1 MAYTEE
7 TKATI
12 LHLLD
17 NGTSVK
23 ELCMEYNI
31 SRSTLYRWLHDLEY
45 SNVAVDIPS
54 AKDYNALQQQVKKLE
69 NIISVLKSAKC
80 TVHAP
85 LKEKLLELE
94 LLYDQYDVRTLCEAL
109 EVSRG
114 TFYNHILRNK
124 RGNAWFEKRRE
135 EYRIL
140 IRDVFDEYRQ
150 VLGAEK
156 IRTVLVQR
164 GHQVSTEYV
173 ARLMK
178 EMGLSSV
185 RTTAKQNYLNLRES
199 GKKRN
204 VLRQQF
210 NATRPNEVWVSDVTC
225 FRLQDRNHYICVI
238 LDLFSRKVIAYKV
251 SKKNSTQ
258 LVTST
263 FKSAWEESD
272 PELELLF
279 HSDRGAQY
287 TSHRFQELLRR
298 HSIVQSFSNSGKPH
312 DNAVAESFFA
322 SLKKEELYRK
332 DYASEPDFKR
342 SISAYIEFYNMKRP
356 HRTLKNR
363 TPCQMEEDYQE
374 VMSQSHGK

>member
-12 LHLLD
+12 LHLLG

-263 FKSAWEESD
+263 FKSAWEERV

>member
-1 MAYTEE
+1 M
-7 TKATI
+7 
-12 LHLLD
+12 
-17 NGTSVK
+17 
-23 ELCMEYNI
+23 
-31 SRSTLYRWLHDLEY
+31 
-45 SNVAVDIPS
+45 
-54 AKDYNALQQQVKKLE
+54 
-69 NIISVLKSAKC
+69 
-80 TVHAP
+80 
-85 LKEKLLELE
+85 E

-124 RGNAWFEKRRE
+124 RGNTWFEKRRA

-178 EMGLSSV
+178 EMGLSSI
-185 RTTAKQNYLNLRES
+185 RTTAKQDFLNLRES

-210 NATRPNEVWVSDVTC
+210 SAARPNEVWVSDVTC
-225 FRLQDRNHYICVI
+225 FRLKDRNYYICII
-238 LDLFSRKVIAYKV
+238 LDLFSRKVIAHKV

-258 LVTST
+258 LITST
-263 FKSAWEESD
+263 FKSAWEERN
-272 PELELLF
+272 PEMELLF

-287 TSHRFQELLRR
+287 TSHRFQELLRS
-298 HSIVQSFSNSGKPH
+298 HAVVQSFSNSGKPH

-322 SLKKEELYRK
+322 SLKNEEL
-332 DYASEPDFKR
+332 
-342 SISAYIEFYNMKRP
+342 
-356 HRTLKNR
+356 
-363 TPCQMEEDYQE
+363 
-374 VMSQSHGK
+374 

>member
-1 MAYTEE
+1 MAHTAEVKVE
-7 TKATI
+7 ALRRLVK
-12 LHLLD
+12 
-17 NGTSVK
+17 GTPVK
-23 ELCMEYNI
+23 ELCRESNI
-31 SRSTLYRWLHDLEY
+31 PRSTLYRWSRDLEN
-45 SNVAVDIPS
+45 SNMTSEVPS
-54 AKDYNALQQQVKKLE
+54 PKNYEALQHQVKKLE
-69 NIISVLKSAKC
+69 NIISVIKSAKC

-124 RGNAWFEKRRE
+124 RGNTWFEKRRA

-178 EMGLSSV
+178 EMGLSSI
-185 RTTAKQNYLNLRES
+185 RTTAKQDFLNLRES

-210 NATRPNEVWVSDVTC
+210 SAARPNEVWVSDVTC
-225 FRLQDRNHYICVI
+225 FRLKDRNYYICII
-238 LDLFSRKVIAYKV
+238 LDLFSRKVIAHKV

-258 LVTST
+258 LITST
-263 FKSAWEESD
+263 FKSAWEERN
-272 PELELLF
+272 PEMELLF

-287 TSHRFQELLRR
+287 TSHRFQELLRS
-298 HSIVQSFSNSGKPH
+298 HAVVQSFSNSGKPH

-332 DYASEPDFKR
+332 DYASEPDFRR
-342 SISAYIEFYNMKRP
+342 SISAYMEFYNMKRP

-363 TPCQMEEDYQE
+363 TPCQMEEDYQG
-374 VMSQSHGK
+374 VMGRSHGK

>member
-263 FKSAWEESD
+263 FKSAWEERA

>member
-1 MAYTEE
+1 MAHTAEA
-7 TKATI
+7 KATV
-12 LHLLD
+12 LRQLA
-17 NGTSVK
+17 NGTPVK
-23 ELCMEYNI
+23 ELCRTYDI
-31 SRSTLYRWLHDLEY
+31 PRSTLYRWSRDLES
-45 SNVAVDIPS
+45 SNMTSEVPS
-54 AKDYNALQQQVKKLE
+54 PKNYEALQQQVKKLE

-94 LLYDQYDVRTLCEAL
+94 LLYGQYDVRTLCEAM

-124 RGNAWFEKRRE
+124 RGNTWFEKRRE
-135 EYRIL
+135 EYRVL

-185 RTTAKQNYLNLRES
+185 RTTAKQDYLNLRES

-204 VLRQQF
+204 VLCQQF
-210 NATRPNEVWVSDVTC
+210 SATRPNEVWVSDVTC

-238 LDLFSRKVIAYKV
+238 LDLFSRKVIAHKV

-263 FKSAWEESD
+263 FKSAWEERV

-287 TSHRFQELLRR
+287 TSHRFQELLRS
-298 HSIVQSFSNSGKPH
+298 HAVVQSFSNSGRPH

-332 DYASEPDFKR
+332 DYLSESDFRR
-342 SISAYIEFYNMKRP
+342 SISAYMEFYNMKRP

-363 TPCQMEEDYQE
+363 TPCQMEEDYQG
-374 VMSQSHGK
+374 VMGQSHGK

>member
-94 LLYDQYDVRTLCEAL
+94 LLYGQYDVRTLCEAM

-124 RGNAWFEKRRE
+124 RGNTWFEKRRE
-135 EYRIL
+135 EYRVL

-263 FKSAWEESD
+263 FKSAWEERV

>member
-1 MAYTEE
+1 MAHTAEA
-7 TKATI
+7 KATV
-12 LHLLD
+12 LRQLA
-17 NGTSVK
+17 NGTPVK
-23 ELCMEYNI
+23 ELCRTYDI
-31 SRSTLYRWLHDLEY
+31 PRSTLYRWSRDLES
-45 SNVAVDIPS
+45 SNMTSEVPS
-54 AKDYNALQQQVKKLE
+54 PKNYEALQQQVKKLE

-94 LLYDQYDVRTLCEAL
+94 LLYGQYDVRTLCEAM

-114 TFYNHILRNK
+114 TFYNHIIRNK
-124 RGNAWFEKRRE
+124 RGNTWFEKRRE
-135 EYRIL
+135 EYRVL

-185 RTTAKQNYLNLRES
+185 RTTAKQDYLNLRES

-204 VLRQQF
+204 VLCQQF
-210 NATRPNEVWVSDVTC
+210 SATRPNEVWVSDVTC

-238 LDLFSRKVIAYKV
+238 LDLFSRKVIAHKV

-263 FKSAWEESD
+263 FKNAWEERA

-287 TSHRFQELLRR
+287 TSHRFQELLRS
-298 HSIVQSFSNSGKPH
+298 HAVVQSFSNSGRPH

-332 DYASEPDFKR
+332 DYASEPDFRR
-342 SISAYIEFYNMKRP
+342 SISAYMEFYNMKRP

-363 TPCQMEEDYQE
+363 TPCQMEEDYQG
-374 VMSQSHGK
+374 VMGQSHGK

>member
-1 MAYTEE
+1 MAHTAEVKVE
-7 TKATI
+7 ALRRLVK
-12 LHLLD
+12 
-17 NGTSVK
+17 GTPVK
-23 ELCMEYNI
+23 ELCRESNI
-31 SRSTLYRWLHDLEY
+31 PRSTLYRWSRDLEN
-45 SNVAVDIPS
+45 SNMTSEVPS
-54 AKDYNALQQQVKKLE
+54 PKNYEALQHQVKKLE

-124 RGNAWFEKRRE
+124 RGNTWFEKRRA

-178 EMGLSSV
+178 EMGLSSI
-185 RTTAKQNYLNLRES
+185 RTTAKQDFLNLRES

-210 NATRPNEVWVSDVTC
+210 SAARPNEVWVSDVTC
-225 FRLQDRNHYICVI
+225 FRLKDRNYYICII
-238 LDLFSRKVIAYKV
+238 LDLFSRKVIAHKV

-258 LVTST
+258 LITST
-263 FKSAWEESD
+263 FKSAWEERN
-272 PELELLF
+272 PEMELLF

-287 TSHRFQELLRR
+287 TSHRFQELLRS
-298 HSIVQSFSNSGKPH
+298 HAVVQSFSNSGKPH

-332 DYASEPDFKR
+332 DYASEPDFRR
-342 SISAYIEFYNMKRP
+342 SISAYMEFYNMKRP

-363 TPCQMEEDYQE
+363 TPCQMEEDYQGG
-374 VMSQSHGK
+374 MGRSHGK

>member
-1 MAYTEE
+1 MAHTAEA
-7 TKATI
+7 KATV
-12 LHLLD
+12 LRQLA
-17 NGTSVK
+17 NGTPVK
-23 ELCMEYNI
+23 ELCRTYDI
-31 SRSTLYRWLHDLEY
+31 PRSTLYRWSHDLES
-45 SNVAVDIPS
+45 SNMTSEVPS
-54 AKDYNALQQQVKKLE
+54 PKNYEALQQQVKKLE

-94 LLYDQYDVRTLCEAL
+94 LLYGQYDVWTLCEAM

-124 RGNAWFEKRRE
+124 RGNTWFEKRRE
-135 EYRIL
+135 EYRVL

-185 RTTAKQNYLNLRES
+185 RTTAKQDYLNLRES

-204 VLRQQF
+204 VLCQQF
-210 NATRPNEVWVSDVTC
+210 SATRPNEVWVSDVTC

-238 LDLFSRKVIAYKV
+238 LDLFSRKVIAHKV

-263 FKSAWEESD
+263 FKNAWEERA

-287 TSHRFQELLRR
+287 TSHRFQELLRS
-298 HSIVQSFSNSGKPH
+298 HAVVQSFSNSGRPH

-332 DYASEPDFKR
+332 DYASEPDFRR
-342 SISAYIEFYNMKRP
+342 SISVYMEFYNMKRP

-363 TPCQMEEDYQE
+363 TPCQMEEDYQG
-374 VMSQSHGK
+374 VMGQSHGK

>member
-1 MAYTEE
+1 MAYAEE

-17 NGTSVK
+17 NGASIK

-31 SRSTLYRWLHDLEY
+31 SRSTVYRWSHDSKCYDGDNGIL
-45 SNVAVDIPS
+45 SL
-54 AKDYNALQQQVKKLE
+54 KDYHALQQRVKMLE
-69 NIISVLKSAKC
+69 NIILVLKSVKC

-85 LKEKLLELE
+85 LKEKLIELE
-94 LLYDQYDVRTLCEAL
+94 LLYGQYDVRTLCEAL

-140 IRDVFDEYRQ
+140 IREVFEEYHQ

-185 RTTAKQNYLNLRES
+185 RTTAKQDFLNSRGPE
-199 GKKRN
+199 KKRN
-204 VLRQQF
+204 ILRQQF
-210 NATRPNEVWVSDVTC
+210 NAARPNEIWVSDVTC
-225 FRLQDRNHYICVI
+225 FRLYDRNHYICVI
-238 LDLFSRKVIAYKV
+238 LDLFSRKVIAHKV

-263 FKSAWEESD
+263 FKIAWERRN

-287 TSHRFQELLRR
+287 TSHRFRELLRS
-298 HSIVQSFSNSGKPH
+298 HDVVQSFSNSGKPH

-332 DYASEPDFKR
+332 DYASEPDFRR

-363 TPCQMEEDYQE
+363 TPCQMEEGYQRAIIQPHE
-374 VMSQSHGK
+374 K

>member
-1 MAYTEE
+1 MAHTAEA
-7 TKATI
+7 KATV
-12 LHLLD
+12 LRQLA
-17 NGTSVK
+17 NGTPVK
-23 ELCMEYNI
+23 ELCRTYDI
-31 SRSTLYRWLHDLEY
+31 PRSTLYRWSHDLES
-45 SNVAVDIPS
+45 SNMTSEVPS
-54 AKDYNALQQQVKKLE
+54 PKNYEALQQQVKKLE

-94 LLYDQYDVRTLCEAL
+94 LLYGQYDVWTLCEAM

-124 RGNAWFEKRRE
+124 RGNTWFEKRRE
-135 EYRIL
+135 EYRVL

-178 EMGLSSV
+178 EMGLSSI
-185 RTTAKQNYLNLRES
+185 RTTAKQDYLNLRES

-204 VLRQQF
+204 VLCQQF
-210 NATRPNEVWVSDVTC
+210 SATRPNEVWVSDVTC

-238 LDLFSRKVIAYKV
+238 LDLFSRKVIAHKV

-263 FKSAWEESD
+263 FKNAWEERA

-287 TSHRFQELLRR
+287 TSHRFQELLRS
-298 HSIVQSFSNSGKPH
+298 HAVVQSFSNSGRPH

-332 DYASEPDFKR
+332 DYASEPDFRR
-342 SISAYIEFYNMKRP
+342 SISVYMEFYNMKRP

-363 TPCQMEEDYQE
+363 TPCQMEEDYQG
-374 VMSQSHGK
+374 VMGQSHGK

>member
-1 MAYTEE
+1 MAHTAEA
-7 TKATI
+7 KATV
-12 LHLLD
+12 LRRLA
-17 NGTSVK
+17 NGTPVK
-23 ELCMEYNI
+23 ELCRTYSI
-31 SRSTLYRWLHDLEY
+31 PRSTLYRWSRDLES
-45 SNVAVDIPS
+45 SNMTSEVPS
-54 AKDYNALQQQVKKLE
+54 PKNYEALQQQVKKLE

-94 LLYDQYDVRTLCEAL
+94 LLYGQYDVRTLCEAL

-135 EYRIL
+135 EYRVL

-150 VLGAEK
+150 ILGAEK
-156 IRTVLVQR
+156 IRTVLIQR

-185 RTTAKQNYLNLRES
+185 RTTAKQDYLNLRES
-199 GKKRN
+199 EKKRN
-204 VLRQQF
+204 VLCRQF
-210 NATRPNEVWVSDVTC
+210 SATRPDEVWVSDVTC

-238 LDLFSRKVIAYKV
+238 LDLFSRKVIAHKV

-263 FKSAWEESD
+263 FKSAWEERA

-287 TSHRFQELLRR
+287 TSHRFQKLLRS
-298 HSIVQSFSNSGKPH
+298 HAVVQSFSNSGRPH

-332 DYASEPDFKR
+332 DYASGPDFRK
-342 SISAYIEFYNMKRP
+342 SISAYMEFYNMKRP

-363 TPCQMEEDYQE
+363 TPCQMEEDYQG
-374 VMSQSHGK
+374 VMGQSHEK

>member
-1 MAYTEE
+1 MAHTAEVKVE
-7 TKATI
+7 ALRRLVK
-12 LHLLD
+12 
-17 NGTSVK
+17 GTPVK
-23 ELCMEYNI
+23 ELCRESNI
-31 SRSTLYRWLHDLEY
+31 PRSTLYRWSRDLEN
-45 SNVAVDIPS
+45 SNMTSEVPS
-54 AKDYNALQQQVKKLE
+54 PKNYEALQHQVKKLE

-124 RGNAWFEKRRE
+124 RGNTWFEKRRA

-178 EMGLSSV
+178 EMGLSSI
-185 RTTAKQNYLNLRES
+185 RTTAKQDFLNLRES

-210 NATRPNEVWVSDVTC
+210 SAARPNEVWVSDVTC
-225 FRLQDRNHYICVI
+225 FRLKDRNYYICII
-238 LDLFSRKVIAYKV
+238 LDLFSRKVIAHKV

-258 LVTST
+258 LITST
-263 FKSAWEESD
+263 FKSAWEERN
-272 PELELLF
+272 PEMELLF

-287 TSHRFQELLRR
+287 TSHRFQELLRS
-298 HSIVQSFSNSGKPH
+298 HAVVQSFSNSGKPH

-332 DYASEPDFKR
+332 DYASEPDFRR
-342 SISAYIEFYNMKRP
+342 SISAYMEFYNMKRP

-363 TPCQMEEDYQE
+363 TPCQMEEDYQG
-374 VMSQSHGK
+374 VMGRSHGK

>member
-1 MAYTEE
+1 MAHTAEVKVE
-7 TKATI
+7 ALRRLVK
-12 LHLLD
+12 
-17 NGTSVK
+17 GTPVK
-23 ELCMEYNI
+23 ELCRESNI
-31 SRSTLYRWLHDLEY
+31 PRSTLYRWSRDLEN
-45 SNVAVDIPS
+45 SNMTSEVPS
-54 AKDYNALQQQVKKLE
+54 PKNYESLQHQVKKLE

-124 RGNAWFEKRRE
+124 RGNTWFEKRRA

-178 EMGLSSV
+178 EMGLSSI
-185 RTTAKQNYLNLRES
+185 RTTAKQDFLNLRES

-210 NATRPNEVWVSDVTC
+210 SAARPNEVWVSDVTC
-225 FRLQDRNHYICVI
+225 FRLKDRNYYICI
-238 LDLFSRKVIAYKV
+238 SLDLFSRKVIAHKV

-258 LVTST
+258 LITST
-263 FKSAWEESD
+263 FKSAWEERN
-272 PELELLF
+272 PEMELLF

-287 TSHRFQELLRR
+287 TSHRFQELLRS
-298 HSIVQSFSNSGKPH
+298 HAVVQSFSNSGKPH

-332 DYASEPDFKR
+332 DYASEPDFRR
-342 SISAYIEFYNMKRP
+342 SISAYMEFYNMKRP

-363 TPCQMEEDYQE
+363 TPCQMEEDYQG
-374 VMSQSHGK
+374 VMGRSHGK

>member
-1 MAYTEE
+1 MAHTAEA
-7 TKATI
+7 KATV
-12 LHLLD
+12 LRQLA
-17 NGTSVK
+17 NGTPVK
-23 ELCMEYNI
+23 ELCRTYDI
-31 SRSTLYRWLHDLEY
+31 PRSTLYRWSRDLES
-45 SNVAVDIPS
+45 SNMTSEVPS
-54 AKDYNALQQQVKKLE
+54 PKNYEALQQQVKKLE

-185 RTTAKQNYLNLRES
+185 RTTAKQDYLNLRES

-204 VLRQQF
+204 VLCQQF
-210 NATRPNEVWVSDVTC
+210 SATRPNEVWVSDVTC

-238 LDLFSRKVIAYKV
+238 LDLFSRKVIAHKV

-263 FKSAWEESD
+263 FKNAWEERA

-287 TSHRFQELLRR
+287 TSHRFQELLRS
-298 HSIVQSFSNSGKPH
+298 HAVVQSFSNSGRPH

-332 DYASEPDFKR
+332 DYASEPDFRR
-342 SISAYIEFYNMKRP
+342 SISAYMEFYNMKRP

-363 TPCQMEEDYQE
+363 TPCQMEEDYQG
-374 VMSQSHGK
+374 VMGQSHGK